1 MKLLKDIIYGVRIE
15 DIVGSTN
22 VAIEH
27 VAYDSRKVSQFT
39 VFVALRGTQVD
50 GHSFI
55 EKAINDGAVCIV
67 CEELPE
73 VLNDGVT
80 YVKAVDTSTALGIIS
95 ANFYDNPSERLKL
108 IGVTGTNGKT
118 TSVTLMYDLFRLFGL
133 KVGLISTVV
142 NKIHNEV
149 VVSTHTTPNVLDLN
163 ELLSKMV
170 ERGCK
175 YCFMEVS
182 SHAVDQHRI
191 HGVKFAGGVFTNI
204 TRDHLDYHK
213 TFDNYIAAK
222 KGFFDALPDGSF
234 ALVNADQTQ
243 GATMVQDSKA
253 KVYTYSVNAPSDYKT
268 KVIENSFAGLH
279 LELDQKDTYLKLIG
293 DFNAY
298 NATVAYAV
306 AVLLGRDKLEI
317 LAALS
322 NLEPPAGRFQ
332 QVVTETGVI
341 GIVDYAHTPDALEN
355 VLKTIKN
362 IRKGNEMVITVVGCG
377 GDRDKGKRP
386 IMAELA
392 AKLSDQ
398 VILTSDNPRTEDP
411 DAIIQEMKVGVA
423 EADLKKVLSITKRDE
438 AINTACALAHR
449 GDILLVAGKGHENY
463 QIIGTETF
471 PFDDLQ
477 IVTETL
483 KNLNK

>member
-1 MKLLKDIIYGVRIE
+1 MKLLKDLIYGVRIE

-22 VAIEH
+22 IAIEH
-27 VAYDSRKVSQFT
+27 VAYDSRKVGPFT
-39 VFVALRGTQVD
+39 MFVALKGTQVD
-50 GHSFI
+50 GHVFI
-55 EKAINDGAVCIV
+55 EKAIKDGAESIV

-73 VLNDGVT
+73 VLQKGIT
-80 YVKAVDTSTALGIIS
+80 YVKVLDSAKALGVIA
-95 ANFYDNPSERLKL
+95 ANFYDNPSEKLKL

-149 VVSTHTTPNVLDLN
+149 IESTHTTPNVLDLN
-163 ELLSKMV
+163 DLLSKMV
-170 ERGCK
+170 EKGCK

-213 TFDNYIAAK
+213 TFDNYIIAK
-222 KGFFDALPDGSF
+222 KGFFDALPEGSF
-234 ALVNADQTQ
+234 ALVNADQTH

-253 KVYTYSVNAPSDYKT
+253 KVHTYSVNAPSEFKT
-268 KVIENSFAGLH
+268 KVIEHSFAGLH
-279 LELDQKDTYLKLIG
+279 LELDKKDTYLKLIG

-298 NATVAYAV
+298 NATVSYAA
-306 AVLLGRDKLEI
+306 AVLLGRDKLEV
-317 LAALS
+317 LGVLS

-332 QVVTETGVI
+332 QVVTETGLI

-386 IMAELA
+386 IMAEIA

-411 DAIIQEMKVGVA
+411 DSIIQEMKAGVSD
-423 EADLKKVLSITKRDE
+423 EDMKKVLAITKRKE

-471 PFDDLQ
+471 PFDDMQ